1 MAKISFQLVMPERE
15 VLATEA
21 DMVVVPGSEGDFGVL
36 HGHAPLISTVRPGV
50 LEVIQDNK
58 VERRFMVVGG
68 IAEVTPERC
77 TVLADEAVPFEQ
89 VTPEQLAERERA
101 AEEELSDAGNDA
113 EKAIAQKNLA
123 VAKDLRRA
131 QAYYASR

>member
-68 IAEVTPERC
+68 FAEVTSERC
-77 TVLADEAVPFEQ
+77 TVLADEALPFEE
-89 VTPEQLAERERA
+89 VTPEQLAERERLAEREVADA
-101 AEEELSDAGNDA
+101 ATDAVG
-113 EKAIAQKNLA
+113 
-123 VAKDLRRA
+123 
-131 QAYYASR
+131 